1 MALHDSDQLTGFDS
15 VSCCIGWSGLS
26 GVAVARLLHGGL
38 LQTVRKVEDSERER
52 DFRPFVP

>member
-1 MALHDSDQLTGFDS
+1 MALHDSDQLTGFDL
-15 VSCCIGWSGLS
+15 VSCCIGWSG
-26 GVAVARLLHGGL
+26 VAVACLLHGGL